1 MTAHRESAVDRVRAA
16 VAGARTGPAARP
28 RGGRHARTLLY
39 AGVVLLLAGCVPIGV
54 RVQNMLA
61 LWTG

>member
-1 MTAHRESAVDRVRAA
+1 VTSAGVEQQSRERILVR
-16 VAGARTGPAARP
+16 R
-28 RGGRHARTLLY
+28 LIFY
-39 AGVVLLLAGCVPIGV
+39 AGMILLLTGCVPIGV